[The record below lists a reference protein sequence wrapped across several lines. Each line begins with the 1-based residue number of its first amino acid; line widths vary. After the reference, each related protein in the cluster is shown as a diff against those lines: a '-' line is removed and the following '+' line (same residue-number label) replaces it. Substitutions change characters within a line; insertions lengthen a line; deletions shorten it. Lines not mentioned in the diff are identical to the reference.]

1 MTNKQW
7 VYDLTDIEIATA
19 IDKLVRVGDIEPN
32 EAMKEIVALLKQTYS
47 RYHFLLFEKAFDAY
61 LIGSMTD
68 IHRVKKI
75 NAIFLTHII
84 NRFIKAVK
92 VPRYNPFEKQ
102 PVEVLYTDEELYQQ
116 GITTLKHL
124 RNDFIE
130 AYWKQNP
137 ESRLSLT
144 LLKIG
149 YDFIRKHKI
158 YPDAFIDGY
167 EEMYQWLCDY
177 EHRKNAHIKRGIEN
191 ENKHR
196 QVKTIVDQLMTS
208 TLANETL
215 NKATKMALILK
226 QRTNENGH

>member
-47 RYHFLLFEKAFDAY
+47 RYHWMLFEKAFDAY
-61 LIGSMTD
+61 LIGTMTD

-75 NAIFLTHII
+75 NAIFLTNII
-84 NRFIKAVK
+84 NRFIKDVK
-92 VPRYNPFEKQ
+92 VPRYNPFEK
-102 PVEVLYTDEELYQQ
+102 PVAEVVYTEEELYQQ

-124 RNDFIE
+124 KNDFIE
-130 AYWKQNP
+130 AYWNKNP
-137 ESRLSLT
+137 ESRLNLT

-149 YDFIRKHKI
+149 YDFVTKHNMYESDLI
-158 YPDAFIDGY
+158 GY

-208 TLANETL
+208 PTATETL
-215 NKATKMALILK
+215 DKATKMALILK
-226 QRTNENGH
+226 SKTYENGH

>member
-1 MTNKQW
+1 MTDKQW
-7 VYDLTDIEIATA
+7 VSELTDIEIATA

-47 RYHFLLFEKAFDAY
+47 RYHWMLFEKAFDAY
-61 LIGSMTD
+61 LIGTMTD

-75 NAIFLTHII
+75 NAIFLTNII
-84 NRFIKAVK
+84 NRFIKDVK
-92 VPRYNPFEKQ
+92 VPRYNPFEK
-102 PVEVLYTDEELYQQ
+102 PNVEILYSEEELYQQ
-116 GITTLKHL
+116 GLKTLAHL
-124 RNDFIE
+124 KNDFIE
-130 AYWKQNP
+130 AYWNKNP

-144 LLKIG
+144 LMKIG

-158 YPDAFIDGY
+158 YDDVFMVGY

-208 TLANETL
+208 PIASETL
-215 NKATKMALILK
+215 DKATKMALILK